1 MSGTF
6 SDTFLLKIFL
16 KTIDSVSSDF
26 STPNIMLYFYE
37 NSNEINIYFEKYL
50 KNFGNYSFQIYQS
63 EISTKYEE
71 NNLEIAQTIKTET
84 VNEEEKEN
92 FLIKIKRLR
101 DKFKLIDYFFFIS
114 PIHFK
119 LSVRHQDIPFVLIFK
134 FNGINWK
141 ISNII
146 MNYEVLI
153 NVINQ

>member
-16 KTIDSVSSDF
+16 KTIDSVSSDS

-50 KNFGNYSFQIYQS
+50 KNFGDYSFQIYQS

-71 NNLEIAQTIKTET
+71 SNLEITQEIKNVT

-101 DKFKLIDYFFFIS
+101 DKFKLIDYFF
-114 PIHFK
+114 
-119 LSVRHQDIPFVLIFK
+119 L
-134 FNGINWK
+134 
-141 ISNII
+141 
-146 MNYEVLI
+146 
-153 NVINQ
+153 